1 MRILFKKNS
10 QKGMGLIEVLISIL
24 VVSVGVLGLTS
35 AQVTAK
41 RSVHEAVQ
49 RSTAAVLAQDIL
61 ERMRTNGGQ
70 LADYV
75 ADGAALG
82 NGTIGSLAKDCIS
95 SINICTPT
103 ELVAYDL
110 YQWEQAVDG
119 SGEVRNAISV
129 GGLLTPTAC
138 ITEAAGV
145 ITVAIAWRGMS
156 PLSNPTSSNCGV
168 GLSRYGTDEEY
179 RQVLA
184 LSTFISTK

>member
-1 MRILFKKNS
+1 MRKKSGGNR
-10 QKGMGLIEVLISIL
+10 QKGIGLIEVLISIL
-24 VVSVGVLGLTS
+24 VISVGVLGLTG

-41 RSVHEAVQ
+41 RAVQ
-49 RSTAAVLAQDIL
+49 EAIQRSSAAFLAQDIL

-75 ADGAALG
+75 TDGALLG
-82 NGTIGSLAKDCIS
+82 GGTIGSLAKDCIS
-95 SINICTPT
+95 AINICTPT

-110 YQWEQAVDG
+110 YQWEQAIDG
-119 SGEVRNAISV
+119 AGEVRNAQSV

-138 ITEAAGV
+138 ITQVDDV

-156 PLSNPTSSNCGV
+156 PLSNPTLSNCGE